1 MTNSA
6 RLELSWHWANNGVLA
21 HGMSP
26 SHVKK
31 SENPTMQYFS
41 SRAVHTPR
49 PATAGHTLHSRGPG
63 EPAEED
69 EEGLE
74 LPVNPDQGT
83 PLIPDE
89 EGEATAP
96 T

>member
-1 MTNSA
+1 
-6 RLELSWHWANNGVLA
+6 
-21 HGMSP
+21 
-26 SHVKK
+26 
-31 SENPTMQYFS
+31 MQHFS
-41 SRAVHTPR
+41 STSVQTRHPPDTCRTVHR
-49 PATAGHTLHSRGPG
+49 QGPG

-89 EGEATAP
+89 EGEAAVP

>member
-1 MTNSA
+1 MHLFS
-6 RLELSWHWANNGVLA
+6 
-21 HGMSP
+21 
-26 SHVKK
+26 
-31 SENPTMQYFS
+31 NPPFQ
-41 SRAVHTPR
+41 RHH
-49 PATAGHTLHSRGPG
+49 AGASNHTLPRKAPG
-63 EPAEED
+63 EEAEED

-89 EGEATAP
+89 EGEVTVP